1 MNTLEE
7 HVMLKDFYLTLENHI
22 PLLSKSRLSC
32 VNIICDYHSAW
43 PSFLME
49 LPFPKSND
57 AVSLKA
63 SIYVMGTVSAG
74 SR

>member
-1 MNTLEE
+1 MITLEK
-7 HVMLKDFYLTLENHI
+7 HDMLKAYYLTLKNYI
-22 PLLSKSRLSC
+22 PLLSKSKLWC
-32 VNIICDYHSAW
+32 VNIICEYHSAW